1 MNDLTAQERQLIL
14 ELRYPGSFTMIIH
27 RNERWR
33 LVIADANADG
43 IKIGEGAEFES
54 AWDNLGGRR

>member
-33 LVIADANADG
+33 IVIADANADG
-43 IKIGEGAEFES
+43 IKIGEGLDFEG
-54 AWDNLGGRR
+54 AWDDLGARR